1 MPRTDCA
8 CPKWAI
14 SERINIYI
22 FVLVKM
28 EANRPKQSLD
38 VLNMQTDISLFEIRD
53 RLLSGGELLES
64 EALALLHYPNKTELY
79 HLAHEI
85 TRHFMGNRFD
95 TCSIIN
101 AKSGNCPEDCKW
113 CAQSGHYA
121 TKVEQYSLMPVGQC
135 VAQARYNHKQ
145 GVKRFS
151 LVASGRRQ
159 TDKEISLMAEAY
171 KQIKLATPDLKCCA
185 SLGLLHEHQ
194 LKVLFD
200 NGVTTYHCNMET
212 APSYFRELCT
222 THTQE
227 DKAATLAAAR
237 RVGMR
242 ICCGG
247 IIGMGESEE
256 QRVELAF
263 YLKSLGSLSI
273 PVNILQPIE
282 GTPLG
287 KSSPL
292 SDEEIL
298 TAISIFRLVNPHAY
312 LRFSGGRAQLS
323 PEMQRK
329 AIYCGINS
337 AITGDLLTTIGQK
350 TKEDMEMIEECG
362 MENKTKDWEVA
373 YDF

>member
-1 MPRTDCA
+1 MNA
-8 CPKWAI
+8 
-14 SERINIYI
+14 
-22 FVLVKM
+22 
-28 EANRPKQSLD
+28 
-38 VLNMQTDISLFEIRD
+38 QTNISLKEIKD
-53 RLLSGGELLES
+53 RIFAGGDLTEC
-64 EALALLHYPNKTELY
+64 EAMSLLHYPHKEELY
-79 HLAHEI
+79 SLAHEI
-85 TRHFMGNRFD
+85 TRHFMSNSFD

-121 TKVEQYSLMPVGQC
+121 TTAERYSLMPIGQC

-159 TDKEISLMAEAY
+159 TDKEIEVMAEMY
-171 KQIKLATPDLKCCA
+171 RQIKLATPSLKCCA

-194 LKVLFD
+194 LKILFES
-200 NGVTTYHCNMET
+200 GVTTYHCNMET

-222 THTQE
+222 THTQD
-227 DKAATLAAAR
+227 DKAETLAAAR

-247 IIGMGESEE
+247 IIGMGESEA

-263 YLKSLGSLSI
+263 FLKSLGSMSI
-273 PVNILQPIE
+273 PVNILQPIA

-287 KSSPL
+287 TATPL
-292 SDEEIL
+292 SDEDIL
-298 TAISIFRLVNPHAY
+298 TAIAIFRLVNPKAY

-323 PEMQRK
+323 PEMQRR

-350 TKEDMEMIEECG
+350 TREDMEMIAECG
-362 MENKTKDWEVA
+362 LVNEATDWEVS
-373 YDF
+373 YEH